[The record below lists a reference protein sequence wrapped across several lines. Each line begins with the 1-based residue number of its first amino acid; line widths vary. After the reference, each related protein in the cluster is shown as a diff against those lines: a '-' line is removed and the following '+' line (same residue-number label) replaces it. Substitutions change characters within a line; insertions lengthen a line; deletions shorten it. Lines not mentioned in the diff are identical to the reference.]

1 MPTNHGTRAPI
12 LAPRA
17 TRKTTAEVANL
28 LELSDHT
35 VNDIYARAIKE
46 GSIQLSAL
54 FKLMMYLLN
63 LLMHHALAGL
73 KNKRKRCKKKFLQK
87 YATTAS
93 DVKKPVLIWLA
104 N

>member
-73 KNKRKRCKKKFLQK
+73 KAIARVTRKKLLQK
-87 YATTAS
+87 YTMIVS
-93 DVKKPVLIWLA
+93 GVKKPVLI
-104 N
+104 